1 MGGDFKMISLA
12 SKAERRFTPRL
23 RILEEHEVGRPHARM
38 RLRNIVQGQMDAR
51 VQPLYDVF
59 QVAASTACV
68 QVTLFTIPYGQQFT
82 PQGGSATTKTLYHT
96 NLLNSGSL
104 DAPKKLLVKNISIM
118 PRCDLAPLDND
129 ALCGQYV
136 VQFTTL
142 GKQFWVG
149 HAQKCPGGAG
159 AFVSGTFAQSAAASA
174 TAFSAA
180 NGWPS
185 GQNVAPITDP
195 VPDIP
200 GYPPITPITGVL
212 LEQGQPFQVIVDPTL
227 TGATVYST
235 GSAIAGVPANGIIAW
250 CYLEGITLVAI
261 V

>member
-1 MGGDFKMISLA
+1 MNA
-12 SKAERRFTPRL
+12 TKAETLSTRFRPRL
-23 RILEEHEVGRPHARM
+23 RVMDENEVGRPHGRQ

-51 VQPLYDVF
+51 VQPLYDIF
-59 QVAASTACV
+59 QVAVNTAVV
-68 QVTLFTIPYGQQFT
+68 QQTLFTIPFGQQFT
-82 PQGGSATTKTLYHT
+82 PTGGAATTKTLYHT

-104 DAPKKLLVKNISIM
+104 DAPKKLLVKNISITNRPDM
-118 PRCDLAPLDND
+118 SVADTN
-129 ALCGQYV
+129 ALVGQYV
-136 VQFTTL
+136 TQFTTL

-149 HAQKCPGGAG
+149 HAQKLPSGG
-159 AFVSGTFAQSAAASA
+159 GTFASGAATFTAPQAQIASC
-174 TAFSAA
+174 

-185 GQNVAPITDP
+185 GQNTSPITDG

-227 TGATVYST
+227 TGATVYTTANSVT
-235 GSAIAGVPANGIIAW
+235 TVPGYVSVGVIAW